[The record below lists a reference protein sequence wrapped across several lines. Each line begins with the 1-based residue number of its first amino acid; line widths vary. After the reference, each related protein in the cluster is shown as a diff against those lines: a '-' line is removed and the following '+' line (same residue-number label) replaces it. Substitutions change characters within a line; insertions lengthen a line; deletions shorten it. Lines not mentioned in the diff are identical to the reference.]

1 MKGVFASLTLGGYDS
16 SRLVPNNVS
25 FSLSPDVSR
34 DLIVGLQSVT
44 ATYANGSAASLLS
57 EPIWTFI
64 DSTIPYIY
72 LPLDACKEFEKAFGL
87 IWNATHQTYFVDE
100 SLHQSLTADNS
111 SVTFRI
117 GNSESGGPTVDISLP
132 YQSFDLTMN
141 YPLVPSKL
149 SGVRYFPLMRAAN
162 QSQYTLGRT
171 FLQEA

>member
-1 MKGVFASLTLGGYDS
+1 MTLGGYDS

-25 FSLSPDVSR
+25 FSLSPDASR

-57 EPIWTFI
+57 DPIWTFI
-64 DSTIPYIY
+64 DSTVPYIY
-72 LPLDACKEFEKAFGL
+72 LPLVACEQFEKAFGL
-87 IWNATHQTYFVDE
+87 IWNATYQTYFVDE
-100 SLHQSLTADNS
+100 SLHQSLQAENS

-149 SGVRYFPLMRAAN
+149 SGVGYFPLKRAAN